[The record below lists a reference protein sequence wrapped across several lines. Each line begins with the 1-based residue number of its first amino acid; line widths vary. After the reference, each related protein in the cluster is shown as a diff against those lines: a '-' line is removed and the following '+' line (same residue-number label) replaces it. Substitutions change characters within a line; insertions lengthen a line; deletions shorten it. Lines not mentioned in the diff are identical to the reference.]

1 MQAPLVSV
9 IVPTFRR
16 PQLVLRAVHSVLSQT
31 LRELELIVVVDGDDQ
46 ETREALDSITD
57 PRLRV
62 KPLQENIG
70 SAAARNVG
78 VDEARCR
85 WVAFLDDDD
94 EWFPR
99 KLELQLETAKQC
111 SSSQPIVSCRFIA
124 RSEEGDLIWPRR
136 NPAVGEPLSEYVF
149 CQHGLRGGEG
159 LVLPSTVL
167 TTKELMLQVSF
178 RADLPRHNDVD
189 WLLRATCVPGAS
201 VVFVSE
207 LAPQAIWHI
216 EKNRA
221 RISNTSDWRYS
232 LGWIE
237 ESQALVTPRAYA
249 SFLLIWASSTAAR
262 GRGWEAFWL
271 LPWKA
276 QRKGQPRSV
285 DFLAHLM
292 IWLVPR
298 SIRSRISVF
307 LDKRRKSRKPS
318 PNMQVG
324 TATREQKRISVVL
337 ATRHR
342 SALIPEAVRSILQND
357 HPDFEV
363 VVVDQSEDDRT
374 EAALEPFISDPR
386 VRYFRDGRRG
396 RSAGQNAGFREACG
410 ALVLMT
416 DDDCTVPPDWLRQF
430 EAAFALDPR
439 IGIVFGNVMP
449 APWDPKVGCIPA
461 YIRQVPFLAHSVRDK
476 YRVEG
481 MGACMA
487 LRHSVWSTMGGF
499 DEMLGAGSRFKAG
512 EDGDLAMRALY
523 AGHWIYETPE
533 ISVTH
538 FGLRTWEQLPALM
551 NSYWYGVGAMMIK
564 PIKIGQWHAVLLL
577 LRLAAKWVSGRSTV
591 GSSLGPR
598 AHRLWKL
605 RSFFRGFWAG
615 ATVPVNKVTGHYV
628 SPAPSQELELGRQPR
643 QL

>member
-1 MQAPLVSV
+1 MPAPLVSV
-9 IVPTFRR
+9 IVPTFHR
-16 PQLVLRAVHSVLSQT
+16 PQLVLRAVQSVLCQT
-31 LRELELIVVVDGDDQ
+31 LRELELIVVVDGDDH
-46 ETREALDSITD
+46 ETREALGSIAD

-62 KPLQENIG
+62 KALPERIG
-70 SAAARNVG
+70 SAGARNVG
-78 VDEARCR
+78 VGEARCR
-85 WVAFLDDDD
+85 WIAFLDDDD
-94 EWFPR
+94 EWLPR
-99 KLELQLETAKQC
+99 KLELQLETAEHC
-111 SSSQPIVSCRFIA
+111 SSSRPIVSCRLIA

-136 NPAVGEPLSEYVF
+136 NPAVGEPISEYLF

-167 TTKELMLQVSF
+167 TTKELLLQVPF

-189 WLLRATCVPGAS
+189 WLLRATGVTGAS

-207 LAPQAIWHI
+207 MDPQAVWHI
-216 EKNRA
+216 ETNRA

-237 ESQALVTPRAYA
+237 ESRALVSPRAYA

-262 GRGWEAFWL
+262 GRHWKAFWL

-276 QRKGQPRSV
+276 LRMGQPRAV
-285 DFLAHLM
+285 DFLAHLT
-292 IWLVPR
+292 IWLIPLRV
-298 SIRSRISVF
+298 RSRISVF
-307 LDKRRKSRKPS
+307 LDNRKQRGKAGASVRMAS
-318 PNMQVG
+318 V
-324 TATREQKRISVVL
+324 ARERKRISVVL
-337 ATRHR
+337 ATRDR
-342 SALIPEAVRSILQND
+342 SASIPEAIRSILQND

-363 VVVDQSEDDRT
+363 VVVDQSDDNRT
-374 EAALEPFISDPR
+374 EAALEPFLRDPHF
-386 VRYFRDGRRG
+386 RYFRDIRRG

-416 DDDCTVPPDWLRQF
+416 DDDCTVPSDWLHQF
-430 EAAFALDPR
+430 ETAFAMDPR
-439 IGIVFGNVMP
+439 IGIVFGNVLP
-449 APWDPKVGCIPA
+449 APLDPAVGCIPA
-461 YIRQVPFLAHSVRDK
+461 YVRPEPFLARSVRDK

-481 MGACMA
+481 IGACMA
-487 LRHSVWSTMGGF
+487 VRHSVWSALGGF

-523 AGHWIYETPE
+523 AGHWIYETPA

-538 FGLRTWEQLPALM
+538 YGFRTWEQLPALM
-551 NSYWYGVGAMMIK
+551 TSYWYGVGGMMIK

-598 AHRLWKL
+598 THRLWKL

-615 ATVPVNKVTGHYV
+615 ATVPVNRATGHYV
-628 SPAPSQELELGRQPR
+628 SPSQELELGRQSR